1 MLKEKKKKVYCCL
14 NFIKELKPRC
24 YIPSAGPPI
33 LLSDRL
39 ENLNY
44 RNNTCFPKNF
54 EFYIWWKQLRTLND
68 VHFYEMKHLKK
79 MEVKIIGHSSICK
92 EITDEKIENMS
103 IFIKNLSKE
112 PELSEDQII
121 SFLNVSFKE
130 KLDILKNYDRAYYP
144 KTNISFVLDEV
155 NGLTIDF
162 QSLTVR
168 PWENLNT
175 DNCFT
180 HYTSKKLLT
189 KMILNNETWET
200 YFLSMDFRNKRM
212 PDEFDTIVNLFLVS
226 HDGNMFKYGLEL
238 IKSFRNSE
246 EFVTLTSKDGSQIR
260 CNKYCPHQGASMEN
274 ADYDG
279 RYIICPRHGWKFDTL
294 NKGKEIENGT
304 VLKIK

>member
-1 MLKEKKKKVYCCL
+1 M
-14 NFIKELKPRC
+14 F
-24 YIPSAGPPI
+24 S
-33 LLSDRL
+33 
-39 ENLNY
+39 
-44 RNNTCFPKNF
+44 KNF

-68 VHFYEMKHLKK
+68 VHCYEMKHLKK

-92 EITDEKIENMS
+92 EITDEKIREYVN
-103 IFIKNLSKE
+103 FHKKNLSKE

-200 YFLSMDFRNKRM
+200 YFLSMDF
-212 PDEFDTIVNLFLVS
+212 V
-226 HDGNMFKYGLEL
+226 
-238 IKSFRNSE
+238 IKECQMNSI
-246 EFVTLTSKDGSQIR
+246 L
-260 CNKYCPHQGASMEN
+260 
-274 ADYDG
+274 
-279 RYIICPRHGWKFDTL
+279 
-294 NKGKEIENGT
+294 
-304 VLKIK
+304 